1 MKDRFGNPLKEG
13 NSVIYFSSS
22 YSPTAHI
29 GSIIEA
35 VEGRGVK
42 LFSDKGNPI
51 HRAPHTLI
59 IYKGIIP

>member
-13 NSVIYFSSS
+13 DSVISSS

>member
-13 NSVIYFSSS
+13 D
-22 YSPTAHI
+22 
-29 GSIIEA
+29 SIIEA
-35 VEGRGVK
+35 VEGEGVK

-59 IYKGIIP
+59 IYKGLIP